1 MPTGD
6 WVYGRHGYFAPVRS
20 GHSRGTTVRESIVQL
35 VFFIA
40 VVSVATLF
48 VGLVVTQTAVFSESV
63 DREGERSAA
72 EIDAEIVLI
81 NDPETDAYDAEDE
94 TVTLYVKNVGGST
107 LEPERLDVLV
117 EGDLVEG
124 TDARVVEGDRWRP
137 ERVLEVT
144 IDRDLSPGE
153 YRTLVRIDGADDHF
167 NFEHRIAFWKVP
179 DNATCTDG
187 TCTVENETVD
197 LEMATERPQVGEDVE
212 FSVNDTETATVVP
225 DEAETDDEGTAETTL
240 EFEEETVT
248 VTLDVGWDTDDLVVR
263 YEDDSGDE

>member
-1 MPTGD
+1 M
-6 WVYGRHGYFAPVRS
+6 
-20 GHSRGTTVRESIVQL
+20 RESIVQL

-81 NDPETDAYDAEDE
+81 NDPETDAYDDEDE

-107 LEPERLDVLV
+107 LEPDRLDVLLDG
-117 EGDLVEG
+117 ELVEG
-124 TDARVVEGDRWRP
+124 ADARVVDGDRWRP
-137 ERVLEVT
+137 ERVLEVG

-153 YRTLVRIDGADDHF
+153 YRTLVRIDGAEDHLSF
-167 NFEHRIAFWKVP
+167 DHRIAFWEEP
-179 DNATCTDG
+179 DNASCTDG

-197 LEMATERPQVGEDVE
+197 LEMATELPQDDEEGT
-212 FSVNDTETATVVP
+212 FAVNDTDTATVDP
-225 DEAETDDEGTAETTL
+225 GEAETDADGTAETTL
-240 EFEEETVT
+240 EFEAEGTVT
-248 VTLDVGWDTDDLVVR
+248 VTLDVGWDTDELVVR
-263 YEDDSGDE
+263 YEADSGDE